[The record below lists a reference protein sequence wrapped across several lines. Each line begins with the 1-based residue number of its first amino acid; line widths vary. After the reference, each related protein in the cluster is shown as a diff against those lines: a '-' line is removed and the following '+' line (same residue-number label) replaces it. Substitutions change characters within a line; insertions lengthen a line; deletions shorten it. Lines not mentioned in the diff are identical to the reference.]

1 MSNEI
6 RRAVIAELSGWPG
19 VEIDTRNPDHPQ
31 VHVGRIELGHLHGDA
46 VAHLPFP
53 RRVRDALIEQGEVRP
68 HPMFPDAGWV
78 ERRISG
84 PDDIAGVI
92 RLFRLNYD
100 RATSRAAVKP
110 SAGLAGNEE
119 QAGA

>member
-1 MSNEI
+1 MSNDI
-6 RRAVIAELSGWPG
+6 RRAVIAEMSGWPG
-19 VEIDTRNPDHPQ
+19 VEIDATNPDHPQ
-31 VHVGRIELGHLHGDA
+31 FHVGRVELGHLHGDA

-53 RRVRDALIEQGEVRP
+53 RRVRDALIERGEVTP

-84 PDDIAGVI
+84 PDEVAHVLQ
-92 RLFRLNYD
+92 LFRMNHD
-100 RATSRAAVKP
+100 RAMSRAAGEHA
-110 SAGLAGNEE
+110 AGVAKNEE